1 MSLKLFYD
9 IASQSMPVCSQLVW
23 NAFFWL
29 CRNGRGMKIFDDDAV
44 WENNHD
50 VDDADNLL
58 LVIYKII
65 LPKDDQPLC

>member
-1 MSLKLFYD
+1 
-9 IASQSMPVCSQLVW
+9 
-23 NAFFWL
+23 
-29 CRNGRGMKIFDDDAV
+29 MKIFDDDAV